1 MPDPQIPNPAGLYGL
16 SGVTA
21 PIFREMVN
29 NSGGTVLPGDVVVFA
44 TDTTGVLV
52 TTTTTVN
59 DKTVLGVVAARVP
72 SDSINTQ
79 PATGP
84 GLPYAAG
91 AVVPVIVN
99 GPARINIAANT
110 VAAGDILTTSAVAKV
125 AATNAG
131 APAANAVTQSLI
143 AIALEAQGAKNANNT
158 IRCYINKA

>member
-16 SGVTA
+16 TGVPA

-44 TDTTGVLV
+44 TDATQVLA

-72 SDSINTQ
+72 SDSVNTQ
-79 PATGP
+79 AATGP

-91 AVVPVIVN
+91 AVIPVIVQ
-99 GPARINIAANT
+99 GPARINVGANT
-110 VAAGDILTTSAVAKV
+110 PAAGDLLTTSAVAK
-125 AATNAG
+125 AAVTNAG
-131 APAANAVTQSLI
+131 APAANAVTGSII
-143 AIALEAQGAKNANNT
+143 AVCVAAAKDTNNT
-158 IRCYINKA
+158 VVAYINKM